1 MKLKAI
7 AKRFGDGKP
16 PLNPLHCQRG
26 RSRGLEKGLA
36 DGSVQVRRKYIN
48 KQRLGRTKCSIATA
62 EIKNRRIWAEGKKSG
77 SILRGKGSLKLKAE
91 AG

>member
-48 KQRLGRTKCSIATA
+48 KQRLG
-62 EIKNRRIWAEGKKSG
+62 KNKMQYSYSRDQEQKNMG
-77 SILRGKGSLKLKAE
+77 RG
-91 AG
+91 